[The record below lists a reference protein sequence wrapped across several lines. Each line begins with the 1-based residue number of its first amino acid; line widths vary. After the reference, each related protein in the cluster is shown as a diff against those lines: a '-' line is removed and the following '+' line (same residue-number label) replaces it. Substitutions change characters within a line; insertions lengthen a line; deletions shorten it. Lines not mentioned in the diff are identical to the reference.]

1 MPGNVI
7 QMDEFVSLGSTAEA
21 GSAFTLVI
29 SDIANQNSVRDAGDF
44 EITTYNEINGQFYI
58 VDSQLV

>member
-1 MPGNVI
+1 
-7 QMDEFVSLGSTAEA
+7 MDRFVVSEAES

-29 SDIANQNSVRDAGDF
+29 SGIANQNSVRDAGNF

-58 VDSQLV
+58 VDSQFTASSYVA